1 VIIDCPSCCGD
12 LVLEIPMETTASGIE
27 PLKLS
32 ICCECG
38 QTVPVEVRV
47 GKTHK
52 TTLRERRR
60 LQRELALGGE

>member
-1 VIIDCPSCCGD
+1 
-12 LVLEIPMETTASGIE
+12 METTASGIE